1 MPTSVVDDLLK
12 RANGDVKLLEDFL
25 GLERGTL
32 GDTPVQI
39 DIAKPQGLRM
49 PLGMSVVPM
58 RTGCPVDIRHA
69 GFQRL

>member
-12 RANGDVKLLEDFL
+12 RAYGDVKLLEDFL

-32 GDTPVQI
+32 GDTPVRI
-39 DIAKPQGLRM
+39 DIAEPQGLRM
-49 PLGMSVVPM
+49 PPGMSVVPM
-58 RTGCPVDIRHA
+58 RTGCPVDIQHG